1 MERIESGPG
10 GDDYYVR
17 PIAGQRATKIYRCPG
32 CNQTV
37 MVGVPHVVAW
47 PVEDYGMDGLA
58 GGASYLDDRRHWHTG
73 CWRRA
78 ARGTRGG
85 RRQGR

>member
-32 CNQTV
+32 CNQTIT
-37 MVGVPHVVAW
+37 VGVPHVVAW
-47 PVEDYGMDGLA
+47 PVDDHWFEGQ
-58 GGASYLDDRRHWHTG
+58 GGDTHVDDRRHWHTG
-73 CWRRA
+73 CWRRGQ
-78 ARGTRGG
+78 RGS
-85 RRQGR
+85 RR

>member
-32 CNQTV
+32 CNQTIT
-37 MVGVPHVVAW
+37 VGVPHVVAW
-47 PVEDYGMDGLA
+47 PVDDHWFEGQ
-58 GGASYLDDRRHWHTG
+58 GGGTHVDDRRHWHTG
-73 CWRRA
+73 CWRRGQ
-78 ARGTRGG
+78 RGS
-85 RRQGR
+85 RR